1 LESKITME
9 ELRFLSVFQELTGV
23 IAYRCFI
30 DEDGN
35 RLIYLVNNSEVGK
48 AVGRNGKNVKFLAR
62 ILKRTI
68 EVVGYS
74 QDIEEMTR
82 NLFPGIRVQGVTVSE
97 RGGEKA
103 VYVKVV
109 EEDKGKAI
117 GKDGRN
123 VKRAR
128 LVLERLFGVKKVVIR

>member
-1 LESKITME
+1 MESKITME

-23 IAYRCFI
+23 TAYRCFI
-30 DEDGN
+30 DEESN
-35 RLIYLVNNSEVGK
+35 RLIYLVNNNEVGR
-48 AVGRNGKNVKFLAR
+48 AVGRNGKNVKLLAR
-62 ILKRTI
+62 ILKRSI

-74 QDIEEMTR
+74 QDLEQMTR

-97 RGGEKA
+97 RGGEKT
-103 VYVKVV
+103 VYVKVI

-128 LVLERLFGVKKVVIR
+128 LVLERLFGVRRVIVR